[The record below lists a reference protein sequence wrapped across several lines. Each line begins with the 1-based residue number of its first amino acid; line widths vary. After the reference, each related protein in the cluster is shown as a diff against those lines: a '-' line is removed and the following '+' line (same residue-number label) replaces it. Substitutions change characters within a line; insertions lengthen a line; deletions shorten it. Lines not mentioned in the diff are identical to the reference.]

1 MSKKDLGI
9 RPICI
14 NVDCGKDAQFMGTY
28 NIVGTPAFRKTCGN
42 CNRKNIIDKRG
53 VTSILEVTAANA
65 GFDSVEEYQKDISTK
80 AGFDSY
86 ADYNAHKNHQ
96 IAIDAGF
103 DSYADY
109 NAHKN
114 HQIAIDAGF
123 ENYTDYTNS
132 KHPYRK
138 YRLTYCENVDSRLDY
153 RCTTTIKLSAQLEVD
168 HIDGDPSNNDPENLQ
183 TLCSCCHKYKTIMY
197 EDHKSPGRKA
207 LGVK

>member
-1 MSKKDLGI
+1 MKLLFDQNISFRILSKLIINFPEAKQVRELGI
-9 RPICI
+9 
-14 NVDCGKDAQFMGTY
+14 
-28 NIVGTPAFRKTCGN
+28 
-42 CNRKNIIDKRG
+42 
-53 VTSILEVTAANA
+53 
-65 GFDSVEEYQKDISTK
+65 
-80 AGFDSY
+80 
-86 ADYNAHKNHQ
+86 
-96 IAIDAGF
+96 
-103 DSYADY
+103 
-109 NAHKN
+109 
-114 HQIAIDAGF
+114 

>member
-80 AGFDSY
+80 
-86 ADYNAHKNHQ
+86 
-96 IAIDAGF
+96 AGF